1 MASGFEGM
9 DKLRAALAVF
19 AKTTAIKE
27 AGRALYEAAR
37 EDVEN
42 VAKDRV
48 PFKDGILSGTITTLE
63 PEYEDGKVTVRVVCG
78 GPAAPYSKAIHEHLS
93 GYSPPYWKKA
103 EEDGRPVHFN
113 VGGPKFL
120 ESALNDVAK
129 ILPETIAAKFEIKNA
144 WEEAD

>member
-9 DKLRAALAVF
+9 GKLRATLEKF
-19 AKTTAIKE
+19 AKVTAIKE

-48 PFKDGILSGTITTLE
+48 PYKDGILSGTITTLE
-63 PEYEDGKVTVRVVCG
+63 PEYEPGKITVRVVCG
-78 GPAAPYSKAIHEHLS
+78 GPAAPYAMAAHEHLS
-93 GYSPPYWKKA
+93 EYSPPSWKKA
-103 EEDGRPVHFN
+103 EEEGRPVHFN

-129 ILPETIAAKFEIKNA
+129 ILPETIASKFEIKDA